1 MTAAELL
8 AHPLVIAFLTGAV
21 TILGGGQVYLWLK
34 VFTLNAEV
42 AVLRTHA
49 EGVGRTL
56 ARIDSKLDGVQDSV
70 HSIDVKLAGL
80 EGALGSKETKT

>member
-1 MTAAELL
+1 MTVGELL
-8 AHPLVIAFLTGAV
+8 AHPLVIAGLTSAV
-21 TILGGGQVYLWLK
+21 TILGGGQVYLWIK

-56 ARIDSKLDGVQDSV
+56 ARIDKKLDDVQGSV

-80 EGALGSKETKT
+80 EGALGTKEVSS